1 MKRQSKSFPV
11 LLLAVLMVFGLVAI
25 ASAADWKPTKPIEIV
40 APAGPGGGWDL
51 LSRTV
56 KKALE
61 EENIVDQPI
70 IITNMPGGGGATG
83 WTYLNGKKG
92 QGEYLAANSSLI
104 LLNNL
109 LGKSDLTFRDFTVI
123 ANLQAEWET
132 VAVAAESPYDNLES
146 FFTALKENPEKMP
159 IGVGPTLGNDDHIQ
173 FLMLAKHFGVNPADI
188 KFVVYPETAAG
199 QIPALL
205 GGHIKAITIS
215 LAEPLEQV
223 KAGNL
228 KLLGVSS
235 PERVDVVP
243 DVPTYKEQGVDL
255 VFPHWRGL
263 MGAPGLSEEQL
274 AFWKEAMDKMVA
286 SETWKESL
294 KNLGWDQFYQPHEEY
309 KEYLAEQ
316 EVEIKGLLEQV
327 ELIKK

>member
-1 MKRQSKSFPV
+1 MKKVLV
-11 LLLAVLMVFGLVAI
+11 LLLATLMVFGVVVAS
-25 ASAADWKPTKPIEIV
+25 SAAEWKPTKPIEIV

-61 EENIVDQPI
+61 EEKLVDQPI

-83 WTYLNGKKG
+83 WTYLKGKKG

-109 LGKSDLTFRDFTVI
+109 LGKSELTFRDFTVV

-132 VAVAAESPYDNLES
+132 VAVKADAPYDDLES
-146 FFTALKENPEKMP
+146 FFAALKEKPETMP
-159 IGVGPTLGNDDHIQ
+159 VGVGPTLGNDDHIQ
-173 FLMLAKHFGVNPADI
+173 FLMLAKHFGVNPADV

-215 LAEPLEQV
+215 LAETLEQA

-235 PERVDVVP
+235 PERLDVIP
-243 DVPTYKEQGVDL
+243 DVPTYLEQGVDL

-263 MGAPGLSEEQL
+263 MAPPGLSEAQI
-274 AFWKEAMDKMVA
+274 AFWKETIDKMVA
-286 SETWKESL
+286 SKTWKESL
-294 KNLGWDQFYQPHEEY
+294 ETLGWDEFYQPHEEY
-309 KEYLAEQ
+309 QVYLAEQ
-316 EVEIKGLLEQV
+316 EEEIRDLLEQV
-327 ELIKK
+327 GLIKQ

>member
-1 MKRQSKSFPV
+1 MKRVLV
-11 LLLAVLMVFGLVAI
+11 LLLAVMMVFGLVA
-25 ASAADWKPTKPIEIV
+25 AGTAAEWKPTKPIEIV

-51 LSRTV
+51 LARTV

-61 EENIVDQPI
+61 EEKLVDQPI

-83 WTYLNGKKG
+83 WTYLKGKKG

-109 LGKSDLTFRDFTVI
+109 LGKSDLTFRDFTVV

-132 VAVAAESPYDNLES
+132 VGVKADAPYDDLES
-146 FFTALKENPEKMP
+146 FFAALKEKPETMP
-159 IGVGPTLGNDDHIQ
+159 VGVGPTLGNDDHIQ
-173 FLMLAKHFGVNPADI
+173 FLMLAKHFGVNPADVR
-188 KFVVYPETAAG
+188 FVVYPETAAG

-215 LAEPLEQV
+215 LAETLEQA

-235 PERVDVVP
+235 PERLDVIP
-243 DVPTYKEQGVDL
+243 DVPTYIEQGVDL

-263 MGAPGLSEEQL
+263 MAPPGLSEAQI
-274 AFWKEAMDKMVA
+274 AFWKETIDKMVA
-286 SETWKESL
+286 SKTWKESL
-294 KNLGWDQFYQPHEEY
+294 ETLGWDQFYQPHEEY
-309 KEYLAEQ
+309 QAYLAEQ
-316 EVEIKGLLEQV
+316 EEEIRDLLQQV
-327 ELIKK
+327 GLIKQ

>member
-1 MKRQSKSFPV
+1 MKKVLV
-11 LLLAVLMVFGLVAI
+11 LLLAVMMVFGLVA
-25 ASAADWKPTKPIEIV
+25 AGTAAEWEPTKPIEIV

-51 LSRTV
+51 LARTV

-61 EENIVDQPI
+61 EEKLVDQPI

-83 WTYLNGKKG
+83 WTYLKGKKG

-109 LGKSDLTFRDFTVI
+109 LGKSDLTFRDFTVV

-132 VAVAAESPYDNLES
+132 VGVKADAPYDDLES
-146 FFTALKENPEKMP
+146 FFAALKEKPETMP
-159 IGVGPTLGNDDHIQ
+159 VGVGPTLGNDDHIQ
-173 FLMLAKHFGVNPADI
+173 FLMLAKHFGVNPADVR
-188 KFVVYPETAAG
+188 FVVYPETAAG

-215 LAEPLEQV
+215 LAETLEQAR
-223 KAGNL
+223 AGNL

-235 PERVDVVP
+235 PERLDVIP
-243 DVPTYKEQGVDL
+243 DVPTYIEQGVDL

-263 MGAPGLSEEQL
+263 MAPPGLSEAQI
-274 AFWKEAMDKMVA
+274 AFWKETIDKMVA
-286 SETWKESL
+286 SKTWKESL
-294 KNLGWDQFYQPHEEY
+294 ETLGWDQFYQPHEEY
-309 KEYLAEQ
+309 QAYLAEQ
-316 EVEIKGLLEQV
+316 EEEIRDLLQQV
-327 ELIKK
+327 GLIKQ

>member
-1 MKRQSKSFPV
+1 MKKVLV
-11 LLLAVLMVFGLVAI
+11 LLLAVMMVFGLVA
-25 ASAADWKPTKPIEIV
+25 AGTAAEWKPTKPIEIV

-51 LSRTV
+51 LARTV

-61 EENIVDQPI
+61 EEKLVDQPI

-83 WTYLNGKKG
+83 WTYLKGKKG

-109 LGKSDLTFRDFTVI
+109 LGKSDLTFRDFTVV

-132 VAVAAESPYDNLES
+132 VGVKADAPYDDLES
-146 FFTALKENPEKMP
+146 FFAALKEKPETMP
-159 IGVGPTLGNDDHIQ
+159 VGVGPTLGNDDHIQ
-173 FLMLAKHFGVNPADI
+173 FLMLAKHFGVNPADVR
-188 KFVVYPETAAG
+188 FVVYPETAAG

-215 LAEPLEQV
+215 LAETLEQAR
-223 KAGNL
+223 AGNM

-235 PERVDVVP
+235 PERLDVIP
-243 DVPTYKEQGVDL
+243 DVPTYIEQGVDL

-263 MGAPGLSEEQL
+263 MAPPGLSEAQI
-274 AFWKEAMDKMVA
+274 AFWKETIDKMVA
-286 SETWKESL
+286 SKTWKESL
-294 KNLGWDQFYQPHEEY
+294 ETLGWDQFYQPHEEY
-309 KEYLAEQ
+309 QAYLAEQ
-316 EVEIKGLLEQV
+316 EEEIRGLLQQV
-327 ELIKK
+327 GLIKQ

>member
-1 MKRQSKSFPV
+1 MKKVLV
-11 LLLAVLMVFGLVAI
+11 LLLATLMVFGVVA
-25 ASAADWKPTKPIEIV
+25 ASSAAEWKPTKPIEIV

-61 EENIVDQPI
+61 EEKLVDQPI

-83 WTYLNGKKG
+83 WTYLKGKKG

-109 LGKSDLTFRDFTVI
+109 LGKSELTFRDFTVV

-132 VAVAAESPYDNLES
+132 VAVKADAPYDDLES
-146 FFTALKENPEKMP
+146 FFAALKEKPETMP
-159 IGVGPTLGNDDHIQ
+159 VGVGPTLGNDDHIQ
-173 FLMLAKHFGVNPADI
+173 FLMLAKHFGVNPADV

-215 LAEPLEQV
+215 LAETLEQA

-235 PERVDVVP
+235 PERLDVIP
-243 DVPTYKEQGVDL
+243 DVPTYLEQGVDL

-263 MGAPGLSEEQL
+263 MAPPGLSEAQI
-274 AFWKEAMDKMVA
+274 AFWKETIDKMVA
-286 SETWKESL
+286 SKTWKESL
-294 KNLGWDQFYQPHEEY
+294 ETLGWDEFYQPHEEY
-309 KEYLAEQ
+309 QVYLAEQ
-316 EVEIKGLLEQV
+316 EEEIRDLLEQV
-327 ELIKK
+327 GLIKQ

>member
-1 MKRQSKSFPV
+1 MKKVLV
-11 LLLAVLMVFGLVAI
+11 LLLAVMMVFGLVA
-25 ASAADWKPTKPIEIV
+25 AGTAAEWKPTKPIEIV

-51 LSRTV
+51 LARTV

-61 EENIVDQPI
+61 EEKLVDQPI

-83 WTYLNGKKG
+83 WTYLKGKKG

-109 LGKSDLTFRDFTVI
+109 LGKSDLTFRDFTVV

-132 VAVAAESPYDNLES
+132 VGVKADAPYDDLES
-146 FFTALKENPEKMP
+146 FFAALKEKPETMP
-159 IGVGPTLGNDDHIQ
+159 VGVGPTLGNDDHIQ
-173 FLMLAKHFGVNPADI
+173 FLMLAKHFGVNPADVR
-188 KFVVYPETAAG
+188 FVVYPETAAG

-215 LAEPLEQV
+215 LAETLEQA

-235 PERVDVVP
+235 PERLDVIP
-243 DVPTYKEQGVDL
+243 DVPTYIEQGVDL

-263 MGAPGLSEEQL
+263 MAPPGLSEAQI
-274 AFWKEAMDKMVA
+274 AFWKETIDKMVA
-286 SETWKESL
+286 SKTWKESL
-294 KNLGWDQFYQPHEEY
+294 ETLGWDQFYQPHEEY
-309 KEYLAEQ
+309 QAYLAEQ
-316 EVEIKGLLEQV
+316 EEEIRDLLQQV
-327 ELIKK
+327 GLIKQ

>member
-1 MKRQSKSFPV
+1 MKKVLV
-11 LLLAVLMVFGLVAI
+11 LLLATLMVFGVVA
-25 ASAADWKPTKPIEIV
+25 ASSAAEWKPTKPIEIV

-61 EENIVDQPI
+61 EEKLVDQPI

-83 WTYLNGKKG
+83 WTYLKGKKG

-109 LGKSDLTFRDFTVI
+109 LGKSELTFRDFTVV

-132 VAVAAESPYDNLES
+132 VAVKADAPYDDLES
-146 FFTALKENPEKMP
+146 FFAALKEKPETMP
-159 IGVGPTLGNDDHIQ
+159 VGVGPTLGNDDHIQ
-173 FLMLAKHFGVNPADI
+173 FLMLAKHFGVNPADV

-215 LAEPLEQV
+215 LAETLEQA

-235 PERVDVVP
+235 PERLDVIP
-243 DVPTYKEQGVDL
+243 DVPTYLEQGVDL

-263 MGAPGLSEEQL
+263 MAPPGLSEAQI
-274 AFWKEAMDKMVA
+274 AFWKETIDKMVA
-286 SETWKESL
+286 SKTWKESL
-294 KNLGWDQFYQPHEEY
+294 ETLGWDEFYQPHEEY
-309 KEYLAEQ
+309 QAYLAEQ
-316 EVEIKGLLEQV
+316 EEEIRDLLEQV
-327 ELIKK
+327 GLIKQ

>member
-1 MKRQSKSFPV
+1 MKRVLV
-11 LLLAVLMVFGLVAI
+11 LLLAVMMVFGLVA
-25 ASAADWKPTKPIEIV
+25 AGTAAEWKPTKPIEIV

-51 LSRTV
+51 LARTV

-61 EENIVDQPI
+61 EEKLVDQPI

-83 WTYLNGKKG
+83 WTYLKGKKG

-109 LGKSDLTFRDFTVI
+109 LGKSDLTFRDFTVV

-132 VAVAAESPYDNLES
+132 VGVKADAPYDDLES
-146 FFTALKENPEKMP
+146 FFAALKEKPETMP
-159 IGVGPTLGNDDHIQ
+159 VGVGPTLGNDDHIQ
-173 FLMLAKHFGVNPADI
+173 FLMLAKHFGVNPADVR
-188 KFVVYPETAAG
+188 FVVYPETAAG

-215 LAEPLEQV
+215 LAETLEQAR
-223 KAGNL
+223 AGNL

-235 PERVDVVP
+235 PERLDVIP
-243 DVPTYKEQGVDL
+243 DVPTYIEQGVDL

-263 MGAPGLSEEQL
+263 MAPPGLSEAQI
-274 AFWKEAMDKMVA
+274 AFWKETIDKMVA
-286 SETWKESL
+286 SKTWKESL
-294 KNLGWDQFYQPHEEY
+294 ETLGWDQFYQPHEEY
-309 KEYLAEQ
+309 QAYLAEQ
-316 EVEIKGLLEQV
+316 EEEIRDLLQQV
-327 ELIKK
+327 GLIKQ

>member
-1 MKRQSKSFPV
+1 MKRQTTKFLA
-11 LLLAVLMVFGLVAI
+11 LLLAALMVFGLAAV

-83 WTYLNGKKG
+83 WTYLKGKKG
-92 QGEYLAANSSLI
+92 EGEYLAANSSLI

-132 VAVAAESPYDNLES
+132 VAVASDSPYDNLKD
-146 FFTALKENPEKMP
+146 FFAALKENPEKMP

-215 LAEPLEQV
+215 LAEPLEQA

-263 MGAPGLSEEQL
+263 MAAPGLSEEQL

-286 SETWKESL
+286 SETWKKSL
-294 KNLGWDQFYQPHEEY
+294 ENLGWDQFYQPHEEY

-316 EVEIKGLLEQV
+316 EVEIKDLLEQV
-327 ELIKK
+327 GLIKK

>member
-1 MKRQSKSFPV
+1 MKKVLV
-11 LLLAVLMVFGLVAI
+11 LLLATLMVFGVVA
-25 ASAADWKPTKPIEIV
+25 ASSAAEWKPTKPIEIV

-51 LSRTV
+51 LSRTI

-61 EENIVDQPI
+61 EEKLVDQPI
-70 IITNMPGGGGATG
+70 IITNMPGGGGATA
-83 WTYLNGKKG
+83 WTYLKGKKG

-109 LGKSDLTFRDFTVI
+109 LGKSELTFRDFTVV

-132 VAVAAESPYDNLES
+132 VAVKADAPYDDLQS
-146 FFTALKENPEKMP
+146 FFAALKEKPETMP
-159 IGVGPTLGNDDHIQ
+159 VGVGPTLGNDDHIQ
-173 FLMLAKHFGVNPADI
+173 FLMLAEHFGVNPADV

-215 LAEPLEQV
+215 LAETLEQA

-228 KLLGVSS
+228 QLLGVSS
-235 PERVDVVP
+235 PERLVVIP
-243 DVPTYKEQGVDL
+243 DVPTYLEQGVDL

-263 MGAPGLSEEQL
+263 MAPPGLSEAQI
-274 AFWKEAMDKMVA
+274 AFWKETIDKMVA
-286 SETWKESL
+286 SKTWKESL
-294 KNLGWDQFYQPHEEY
+294 ETLGWDEFYQPYEEY
-309 KEYLAEQ
+309 QAYLAEQ
-316 EVEIKGLLEQV
+316 EEEIRDLLQQV
-327 ELIKK
+327 GLIKQ

>member
-1 MKRQSKSFPV
+1 MKKVLV
-11 LLLAVLMVFGLVAI
+11 LLLAVMMVFGLVA
-25 ASAADWKPTKPIEIV
+25 AGTAAEWKPTKPIEIV

-51 LSRTV
+51 LARTV

-61 EENIVDQPI
+61 EEKLVDQPI

-83 WTYLNGKKG
+83 WTYLKGKKG

-109 LGKSDLTFRDFTVI
+109 LGKSDLTFRDFTVV

-132 VAVAAESPYDNLES
+132 VGVKADAPYDDLES
-146 FFTALKENPEKMP
+146 FFAALKEKPETMP
-159 IGVGPTLGNDDHIQ
+159 VGVGPTLGNDDHIQ
-173 FLMLAKHFGVNPADI
+173 FLMLAKHFGVNPADVR
-188 KFVVYPETAAG
+188 FVVYPETAAG

-215 LAEPLEQV
+215 LAETLEQAR
-223 KAGNL
+223 AGNM

-235 PERVDVVP
+235 PERLDVIP
-243 DVPTYKEQGVDL
+243 DVPTYIEQGVDL

-263 MGAPGLSEEQL
+263 MAPPGLSEAQI
-274 AFWKEAMDKMVA
+274 AFWKETIDKMVA
-286 SETWKESL
+286 SKTWKESL
-294 KNLGWDQFYQPHEEY
+294 ETLGWDQFYQPHEEY
-309 KEYLAEQ
+309 QAYLAEQ
-316 EVEIKGLLEQV
+316 EEEIRDLLQQV
-327 ELIKK
+327 GLIKQ

>member
-1 MKRQSKSFPV
+1 MKKVLV
-11 LLLAVLMVFGLVAI
+11 LLLAVMMVFGLVA
-25 ASAADWKPTKPIEIV
+25 AGTAAEWKPTKPIEIV

-51 LSRTV
+51 LARTV

-61 EENIVDQPI
+61 EEKLVDQPI

-83 WTYLNGKKG
+83 WTYLKGKKG

-109 LGKSDLTFRDFTVI
+109 LGKSDLTFRDFTVV

-132 VAVAAESPYDNLES
+132 VGVKADAPYDDLES
-146 FFTALKENPEKMP
+146 FFAALKEKPETMP
-159 IGVGPTLGNDDHIQ
+159 VGVGPTLGNDDHIQ
-173 FLMLAKHFGVNPADI
+173 FLMLAKHFGVNPADVR
-188 KFVVYPETAAG
+188 FVVYPETAAG

-215 LAEPLEQV
+215 LAETLEQAR
-223 KAGNL
+223 AGNL

-235 PERVDVVP
+235 PERLDVIP
-243 DVPTYKEQGVDL
+243 DVPTYIEQGVDL

-263 MGAPGLSEEQL
+263 MAPPGLSEAQI
-274 AFWKEAMDKMVA
+274 AFWKETIDKMVA
-286 SETWKESL
+286 SKTWKESL
-294 KNLGWDQFYQPHEEY
+294 ETLGWDQFYQPHEEY
-309 KEYLAEQ
+309 QAYLAEQ
-316 EVEIKGLLEQV
+316 EEEIRDLLQQV
-327 ELIKK
+327 GLIKQ